1 MADTPRVTVPVEVI
15 AACEGEQERFEAWA
29 KTARYDMSEHPL
41 HYIFTDPVTN
51 AARRGWNAALSYVRD
66 AAELLSAAPA
76 PEGGAVE
83 QHVEQLRHPEGS
95 AVTVL
100 SDNPHL
106 NGQPNSSSFLA
117 GGSASPAKAGC
128 AAHAAAV
135 LASQGGPR

>member
-1 MADTPRVTVPVEVI
+1 MTTPRVTVPVEL
-15 AACEGEQERFEAWA
+15 AERIKSFLLQAREDRKNSGRTKQALEINA
-29 KTARYDMSEHPL
+29 MLHGLITAP
-41 HYIFTDPVTN
+41 
-51 AARRGWNAALSYVRD
+51 
-66 AAELLSAAPA
+66 AAPA